1 MELENSQNQKRGN
14 SSSVPLTPSE
24 FDSLNK
30 AAEDATNWLI
40 ENAGMDPNILCHD

>member
-24 FDSLNK
+24 LDSLNK
-30 AAEDATNWLI
+30 AVEEATEWSIKN
-40 ENAGMDPNILCHD
+40 GMDPNILCHD

>member
-24 FDSLNK
+24 LDSLNK
-30 AAEDATNWLI
+30 AVEEARAYVIAHEGA
-40 ENAGMDPNILCHD
+40 DPSMFCDD